1 MKKILSILLALTMV
15 LCLGLTACNNKNTE
29 NNEQNNEVSD
39 NAGLAE
45 YFANIETLAE
55 KHLVKDA
62 LDSEVLATVGGLPIS
77 AANVRYTTFVLKAP
91 GQLSEEETKKEI
103 ETFYKQNAA
112 LVKVAY
118 ENGIE
123 LTEKNINELGA
134 AVSTMKMQL
143 GDAYEEEFAKQ
154 PFTQFF
160 YYFQTSLY
168 QSLYT
173 NLFEKALGDKE
184 SEMAKS
190 AYEEATADMVRA
202 KHILIQFPE
211 VGEGENGALTDAQ
224 KEATLA
230 EANEV
235 LEKVNS
241 MADISEFDAL
251 IKEYNDDPG
260 METFTDGYYFTKG
273 EMVPEFE
280 EAAYALEEGKTSG
293 LVETSYGYHI
303 LLKLPVEENAA
314 GIYDSNIYRN
324 IMSTK
329 VYEAITKVAD
339 ELVVE
344 YSEEHD
350 ARVEDFV
357 KEYNDSQVIEI
368 SPEDAASAAELEAEE
383 ETATDAVAE

>member
-1 MKKILSILLALTMV
+1 MKKILSIILALTMV
-15 LCLGLTACNNKNTE
+15 LCLGLTACNNKPEDDAVNTE
-29 NNEQNNEVSD
+29 

-45 YFANIETLAE
+45 FFANLEAVAEENLA
-55 KHLVKDA
+55 KDE
-62 LDSEVLATVGGLPIS
+62 LDSETLATVGGLPIS

-91 GQLSEEETKKEI
+91 GQLSDEETKKET

-112 LVKVAY
+112 LVKYAY

-123 LTEKNINELGA
+123 FTEKNINELKA
-134 AVSTMKMQL
+134 AVTTMKMQL

-160 YYFQTSLY
+160 YFFQTSIY
-168 QSLYT
+168 QSLYS
-173 NLFEKALGDKE
+173 NLYDKVLEDRE

-211 VGEGENGALTDAQ
+211 AGEGENGELTDAQ
-224 KEATLA
+224 KQATLD
-230 EANEV
+230 EAVAV
-235 LEKVNS
+235 LEKVDT

-260 METFTDGYYFTKG
+260 METYTDGYYFTKG

-280 EAAYALEEGKTSG
+280 EAAYALAEGETSG

-303 LLKLPVEENAA
+303 LLKLPIEENAD
-314 GIYDSNIYRN
+314 GIYESNIYRN
-324 IMSTK
+324 LMSSK
-329 VYEAITKVAD
+329 LYESITAAAE

-344 YSEEHD
+344 YGADHD
-350 ARVEDFV
+350 ARVEDFI
-357 KEYNDSQVIEI
+357 KEYNDSQVIEVV
-368 SPEDAASAAELEAEE
+368 PEEEVASAAELEVE
-383 ETATDAVAE
+383 